1 MLLTLSVASLRNRL
15 APVGS
20 GRRPDF
26 SGTADADADA
36 DAELIDPMLIPALAM
51 GEFDLH
57 GLHLPTWLFKGWDA
71 AQLDRFRD
79 RADKAGCPC
88 LVLAEETAHPMSDED
103 DEMVAQSVERM
114 ERVLRVAHRL
124 GCSSV
129 AMSLTFSEGE
139 DARDFARENLRDLVK
154 RAERLELNLLLQP
167 TEGLTGTPD
176 SLTSLIR
183 DVGGFRIGSCPSFAV
198 AGASGDPAAYL
209 KAVTPYASAVVAHV
223 GEITPDGSHDAFDL
237 GACVEAV
244 RAVGYDGSVAVE
256 PSAGNVYEQIQRCK
270 DALASLL
277 ETENA

>member
-1 MLLTLSVASLRNRL
+1 MLLTLSVASLRNQL
-15 APVGS
+15 QLGGS
-20 GRRPDF
+20 
-26 SGTADADADA
+26 TAD
-36 DAELIDPMLIPALAM
+36 EGLDPMEVPALAIR
-51 GEFDLH
+51 EFDLH

-71 AQLDRFRD
+71 SQVDAFRD

-88 LVLAEETAHPMSDED
+88 LVLAEETPHPMSDED
-103 DEMVAQSVERM
+103 DDAVAQSVERM

-124 GCSSV
+124 GCSSA
-129 AMSLTFSEGE
+129 AMSLTYSEGE
-139 DARDFARENLRDLVK
+139 DAWDFARENLRDLVK

-183 DVGGFRIGSCPSFAV
+183 DVGGFRIGSCPSFAA

-223 GEITPDGSHDAFDL
+223 GEILADGSHEAFDL

-244 RAVGYDGSVAVE
+244 RAVGYDGSVAIE
-256 PSAGNVYEQIQRCK
+256 PTEGDVFEQIGRCK
-270 DALASLL
+270 DALATLL